1 MDTEDNTNLVESQT
15 FASHVV
21 EWKQMRKKKKDDKK
35 IEKARVAMEKKL
47 ARVSVRKEDKSK
59 QLDPMDVDKEDS
71 SDKENESQLGKWI
84 H

>member
-1 MDTEDNTNLVESQT
+1 MDTEDNTNLVKSQT
-15 FASHVV
+15 FASHVA
-21 EWKQMRKKKKDDKK
+21 EQKQMRKKKKDDKK

-71 SDKENESQLGKWI
+71 SDKENESQLGK
-84 H
+84 